1 MIMPTKHIRFS
12 ESLLG
17 LSAIILNILSEPMTV
32 DEIWYKYSEI
42 NNSKNKFP
50 AYHNFDNLVLATNCL
65 FLIGAIE
72 IDSKGKLQ
80 HAVN

>member
-17 LSAIILNILSEPMTV
+17 LSGIILNILSEPMTV

-72 IDSKGKLQ
+72 IDSKGKLH

>member
-1 MIMPTKHIRFS
+1 MPTKHIRFS

-17 LSAIILNILSEPMTV
+17 LSGIILNILSEPMTV
-32 DEIWYKYSEI
+32 DEVWYKYSEI

>member
-1 MIMPTKHIRFS
+1 MPTKHIRFS

-17 LSAIILNILSEPMTV
+17 LSGIILNILSEPLTV

>member
-1 MIMPTKHIRFS
+1 MILPSKHIRLS

-17 LSAIILNILSEPMTV
+17 LGGILLTITKEPVTV
-32 DEIWYKYSEI
+32 DDIWFKYSQI

-50 AYHNFDNLVLATNCL
+50 AYHNFDNVILALNYL

-72 IDSKGKLQ
+72 INNGKIKN
-80 HAVN
+80 VSS

>member
-1 MIMPTKHIRFS
+1 MPSKHIRFS

-17 LSAIILNILSEPMTV
+17 LSGIILNILSEPMTV

-50 AYHNFDNLVLATNCL
+50 AYHNFDNIVLAANCL

>member
-1 MIMPTKHIRFS
+1 MILPTKHIRFS

-17 LSAIILNILSEPMTV
+17 LSGIILNLISEPMTI

-50 AYHNFDNLVLATNCL
+50 SYHNFDNLVLATNCL

-80 HAVN
+80 HAFN

>member
-1 MIMPTKHIRFS
+1 MPSKHIGFS

-17 LSAIILNILSEPMTV
+17 LCGIILNILSEPMTV
-32 DEIWYKYSEI
+32 DELWYKYSEI

-50 AYHNFDNLVLATNCL
+50 AYHNFDNLILATNCL

-72 IDSKGKLQ
+72 IDGKGKLQ

>member
-17 LSAIILNILSEPMTV
+17 LSGIILNILSEPMTV

-72 IDSKGKLQ
+72 IDSKGKIQ

>member
-17 LSAIILNILSEPMTV
+17 LSGIILNILSEPMTV

-42 NNSKNKFP
+42 NNTKNKFP

>member
-17 LSAIILNILSEPMTV
+17 LSGIILNILSEPMTV

>member
-17 LSAIILNILSEPMTV
+17 LSGIVLNLLSEPMTV

>member
-1 MIMPTKHIRFS
+1 MPTKHIRFS

-17 LSAIILNILSEPMTV
+17 LSGIILNILSEPMTV

>member
-17 LSAIILNILSEPMTV
+17 LSGIILNILSEPMTV
-32 DEIWYKYSEI
+32 DEVWYKYSEI

>member
-17 LSAIILNILSEPMTV
+17 LSGIILNILSEPMTV

-72 IDSKGKLQ
+72 IDSIGKLQ